1 MFSQPS
7 DFFALGL
14 RRTAFAFAAVIVGI
28 APTLLSASAQAQ
40 ASATPTSTATLP
52 QFIRSVEGIRE
63 YQLPNGLQVLLVPD
77 DAKPTT
83 TVNITYRV
91 GSRHENYGE
100 TGMAHLL
107 EHLLFKGTPRNPT
120 AWAEFSKRGLRANGT
135 TWLDRTNYF
144 ASFNSNEDNL
154 NWYLSWLADSMVNCF
169 IAKADLDS
177 EMTVVRNEMERGE
190 NSPQRVL
197 LQQTL
202 STMYQWHNYGKSTIG
217 ARADV
222 EGVDINRLKDFYRL
236 YYQPDNA
243 TLVVSGKFDTNQVL
257 QKIQAEFAPIAKPTR
272 ALPRQYTLD
281 PVQDGER
288 TVTLRR
294 VGGVPLILAG
304 YHVPPG
310 AHPDTAAIE
319 LIGSL
324 MSDDPSGRLHKQLV
338 ETKRAAS
345 VFDFNGIL
353 YDPGFAIFGAQLA
366 PGQDVEAAKAALVAT
381 VESVM
386 TTPFTDEEINRAK
399 ARWIR
404 DWERRFTD
412 PEQVGVALSESVAL
426 GDWRLFFLLRDRIK
440 QVSAAD
446 LNRVAALWLLR
457 DNRTLAQ
464 YLPTDKP
471 NRAPTPQAV
480 DLTAQLQTFKPVES
494 IAQVAAF
501 DATPENI
508 ERKTQRHSL
517 AAGLK
522 VSLLPKATRGD
533 VVDAVLTLRLGNTEA
548 LMGRKAA
555 GSMLPALLDK
565 GTRTLSR
572 QQVQDRLTEL
582 KSTLSIRGDA
592 EAISVGIQSTRA
604 NLPAIIALM
613 GDMLRNPTLPQ
624 SALDEIRQ
632 QSLSAIEQGR
642 KEPQA
647 LVSNLL
653 ERYGN
658 PYPAGDIRY
667 ARSFDEIV
675 ADLQGVTLEQIR
687 AIHELFLGVSNA
699 QFAAV
704 GAMDE
709 AAVKTALDQAL
720 AGWTSRTPY
729 ARVARPLVALQPTRQ
744 VLETPDKQNAVLGM
758 RLPLAVRELDDDHA
772 PLLVANFIV
781 GGAGNSRLWTRIR
794 EKEGLSYDVRTQ
806 ITLNPHEAA
815 SMFSGSAIFAPS
827 NRAKVETAF
836 QEELERVAQH
846 GFTPAEVEQAKQ
858 GLLSFRRLARA
869 QDGNLAGTL
878 SRNDYLGRTF
888 LVDAQLDEAIAKVT
902 PESALASWR
911 KVVDPQRLVK
921 ALGGDFK
928 GK

>member
-1 MFSQPS
+1 
-7 DFFALGL
+7 
-14 RRTAFAFAAVIVGI
+14 
-28 APTLLSASAQAQ
+28 
-40 ASATPTSTATLP
+40 
-52 QFIRSVEGIRE
+52 
-63 YQLPNGLQVLLVPD
+63 
-77 DAKPTT
+77 
-83 TVNITYRV
+83 
-91 GSRHENYGE
+91 
-100 TGMAHLL
+100 
-107 EHLLFKGTPRNPT
+107 
-120 AWAEFSKRGLRANGT
+120 
-135 TWLDRTNYF
+135 
-144 ASFNSNEDNL
+144 
-154 NWYLSWLADSMVNCF
+154 
-169 IAKADLDS
+169 
-177 EMTVVRNEMERGE
+177 
-190 NSPQRVL
+190 
-197 LQQTL
+197 
-202 STMYQWHNYGKSTIG
+202 
-217 ARADV
+217 
-222 EGVDINRLKDFYRL
+222 
-236 YYQPDNA
+236 
-243 TLVVSGKFDTNQVL
+243 
-257 QKIQAEFAPIAKPTR
+257 
-272 ALPRQYTLD
+272 
-281 PVQDGER
+281 
-288 TVTLRR
+288 
-294 VGGVPLILAG
+294 
-304 YHVPPG
+304 
-310 AHPDTAAIE
+310 
-319 LIGSL
+319 
-324 MSDDPSGRLHKQLV
+324 
-338 ETKRAAS
+338 
-345 VFDFNGIL
+345 
-353 YDPGFAIFGAQLA
+353 
-366 PGQDVEAAKAALVAT
+366 
-381 VESVM
+381 
-386 TTPFTDEEINRAK
+386 
-399 ARWIR
+399 
-404 DWERRFTD
+404 
-412 PEQVGVALSESVAL
+412 
-426 GDWRLFFLLRDRIK
+426 
-440 QVSAAD
+440 
-446 LNRVAALWLLR
+446 VAALWLLR

-480 DLTAQLQTFKPVES
+480 DLTAQLQSFKPVES

-508 ERKTQRHSL
+508 ERKTQRYSL

-613 GDMLRNPTLPQ
+613 GDMLRNPALPQ

-720 AGWTSRTPY
+720 AGWTSKTPY

-928 GK
+928 EK